1 MNWVIANIQTVL
13 DLAVAHV
20 ALAAP
25 PIVIGLLLSLPL
37 GWLANR
43 YTRARG
49 LLLTAGGL
57 LYTIPSIALI
67 LVVPGLIGTS
77 LLDPRNIV
85 IALTVYA
92 VALMVRITTDAL
104 ASVPGDVK
112 QSATAMGYA
121 GWARFWRVELP
132 LAGPV
137 LLAGLRVVSVST
149 VSMVTVG
156 SLIGVQSLGTMILS
170 GYRRSFFTEIFTGV
184 VGILVTALVFDLI
197 LVLLGRALMPW
208 SRSTSSR
215 ARRRSS
221 TAASPIAVTGGL
233 S

>member
-1 MNWVIANIQTVL
+1 MNWVIANIGTVL

-25 PIVIGLLLSLPL
+25 PVVLGLVISLPL

-43 YTRARG
+43 YRRTRGA
-49 LLLTAGGL
+49 LLTVGGA
-57 LYTIPSIALI
+57 LYTIPSIALLLAMPAI
-67 LVVPGLIGTS
+67 IGTNI
-77 LLDPRNIV
+77 LDPRNV
-85 IALTVYA
+85 VVALTVYA
-92 VALMVRITTDAL
+92 VALMIRITSDAL
-104 ASVPGDVK
+104 ASVSEDVK

-156 SLIGVQSLGTMILS
+156 SLSGILSLGTMILS
-170 GYRRSFFTEIFTGV
+170 GYRRQFYTEIITGIA
-184 VGILVTALVFDLI
+184 GIVIIALVFDL
-197 LVLLGRALMPW
+197 VLLLAGRILMPW
-208 SRSTSSR
+208 STQPSLR
-215 ARRRSS
+215 ARTRSARR
-221 TAASPIAVTGGL
+221 AALVTDA
-233 S
+233 SAS

>member
-13 DLAVAHV
+13 DLAAAHV
-20 ALAAP
+20 ALSAT
-25 PIVIGLLLSLPL
+25 PIALGLALSLPL

-43 YTRARG
+43 YTRVRG

-67 LVVPGLIGTS
+67 LVVPGLIGTT

-104 ASVPGDVK
+104 ASVPADVK

-156 SLIGVQSLGTMILS
+156 SLVGVQSLGTMILS
-170 GYRRSFFTEIFTGV
+170 GYRRSFYTEIVTGV
-184 VGILVTALVFDLI
+184 VGILVIALLFDLV

-208 SRSTSSR
+208 ARATSTR
-215 ARRRSS
+215 TRRRHA
-221 TAASPIAVTGGL
+221 TAASAAAVAGGL
-233 S
+233 R

>member
-1 MNWVIANIQTVL
+1 VNWVIANIGTVL

-25 PIVIGLLLSLPL
+25 PVLLGLVISLPL

-43 YTRARG
+43 YSQTRGA
-49 LLLTAGGL
+49 LLTLGGA
-57 LYTIPSIALI
+57 LYTIPSIALLLAMPAI
-67 LVVPGLIGTS
+67 IGTNI
-77 LLDPRNIV
+77 LDPRNV
-85 IALTVYA
+85 VVALTVYA
-92 VALMVRITTDAL
+92 VALMIRITSDAL
-104 ASVPGDVK
+104 ASVPQDVK

-156 SLIGVQSLGTMILS
+156 SLSGILSLGTMILS
-170 GYRRSFFTEIFTGV
+170 GYRRQFYTEIITGIIGIV
-184 VGILVTALVFDLI
+184 VIALVFDLI
-197 LVLLGRALMPW
+197 LLLAGRLLMPW
-208 SRSTSSR
+208 STQPSLR
-215 ARRRSS
+215 ARTRSARR
-221 TAASPIAVTGGL
+221 ASLVTDA
-233 S
+233 SAS

>member
-1 MNWVIANIQTVL
+1 MT
-13 DLAVAHV
+13 VAHV

-25 PIVIGLLLSLPL
+25 PIVLGLLLSLPL

-43 YTRARG
+43 YTRVRG
-49 LLLTAGGL
+49 LLLTVGGL

-77 LLDPRNIV
+77 FLFAGNIV

-104 ASVPGDVK
+104 ASVPADVT

-170 GYRRSFFTEIFTGV
+170 GYKRSFYTEIFTGV
-184 VGILVTALVFDLI
+184 VGILVIALAFDLI

-208 SRSTSSR
+208 SRSMSAR
-215 ARRRSS
+215 GRRRSAA
-221 TAASPIAVTGGL
+221 AASPIAVTGGL
-233 S
+233 P

>member
-13 DLAVAHV
+13 DLTVAHV

-25 PIVIGLLLSLPL
+25 PIVLGLLLSLPL

-43 YTRARG
+43 YTRVRG
-49 LLLTAGGL
+49 LLLTVGGL

-77 LLDPRNIV
+77 FLFAGNIV

-104 ASVPGDVK
+104 ASVPADVT

-170 GYRRSFFTEIFTGV
+170 GYKRSFYTEIFTGV
-184 VGILVTALVFDLI
+184 VGILVIALAFDLI

-208 SRSTSSR
+208 SRSMSAR
-215 ARRRSS
+215 GRRRSAA
-221 TAASPIAVTGGL
+221 AASPIAVTGGL
-233 S
+233 P

>member
-1 MNWVIANIQTVL
+1 VNWVIANIQTVL
-13 DLAVAHV
+13 DLAAAHV
-20 ALAAP
+20 ALSAP
-25 PIVIGLLLSLPL
+25 PILLGLVLSLPL

-43 YTRARG
+43 YARVRG
-49 LLLTAGGL
+49 LVLTTGGL

-67 LVVPGLIGTS
+67 LVVPGLIGTT

-104 ASVPGDVK
+104 ASVPADVK
-112 QSATAMGYA
+112 QSATAMGYG

-156 SLIGVQSLGTMILS
+156 SLVGVQSLGTMILS
-170 GYRRSFFTEIFTGV
+170 GYRRSFYTEIVTGV
-184 VGILVTALVFDLI
+184 VGILVIALVFDLV

-208 SRSTSSR
+208 ARATSTR
-215 ARRRSS
+215 TRRRHA
-221 TAASPIAVTGGL
+221 TAASAAAVAGGL
-233 S
+233 R

>member
-13 DLAVAHV
+13 DLTVAHV

-25 PIVIGLLLSLPL
+25 PIVLGLLLSLPL

-43 YTRARG
+43 YTRVRG
-49 LLLTAGGL
+49 LLLTVGGL

-77 LLDPRNIV
+77 FLFAGNIV

-104 ASVPGDVK
+104 ASVPADVK

-170 GYRRSFFTEIFTGV
+170 GYKRSFYTEIFTGV
-184 VGILVTALVFDLI
+184 VGILVIALAFDLI

-208 SRSTSSR
+208 SRSMSAR
-215 ARRRSS
+215 GRRRSAA
-221 TAASPIAVTGGL
+221 AASPIAVTGGL
-233 S
+233 P

>member
-1 MNWVIANIQTVL
+1 VNWVIANIQTVL

-20 ALAAP
+20 ALSAT
-25 PIVIGLLLSLPL
+25 PIVLGLVLSLPL

-43 YTRARG
+43 YARVRG

-67 LVVPGLIGTS
+67 LVVPGLIGTT

-104 ASVPGDVK
+104 ASVPADVK

-156 SLIGVQSLGTMILS
+156 SLVGVQSLGTMILS
-170 GYRRSFFTEIFTGV
+170 GYRRSFYTEIVTGV
-184 VGILVTALVFDLI
+184 VGILVIALVFDLV

-208 SRSTSSR
+208 ARATSTR
-215 ARRRSS
+215 TRRRHA
-221 TAASPIAVTGGL
+221 TAASAAAVAGGL
-233 S
+233 R

>member
-1 MNWVIANIQTVL
+1 VNWVIANIQTVL
-13 DLAVAHV
+13 DLAAAHV
-20 ALAAP
+20 ALSAT
-25 PIVIGLLLSLPL
+25 PIVLGLVLSLPL

-43 YTRARG
+43 YARVRG

-67 LVVPGLIGTS
+67 LVVPGLIGTT

-104 ASVPGDVK
+104 ASVPADVK

-170 GYRRSFFTEIFTGV
+170 GYRRSFYTEIVTGV
-184 VGILVTALVFDLI
+184 VGILVIALVFDLV

-208 SRSTSSR
+208 ARATSTR
-215 ARRRSS
+215 TRRRHA
-221 TAASPIAVTGGL
+221 TAASAAAVAGGL
-233 S
+233 R